1 MMYALLA
8 LSRLSTL
15 ARSLNEYQGDDDLDD
30 EDEDESTEV
39 PVGVVGAGVVEGTAC
54 VDSAASC
61 RDWVGPGTGDVNIL
75 RHPNMMSCNTPHS
88 DRDSNKECGYG
99 HGGE

>member
-1 MMYALLA
+1 MYALRA

-30 EDEDESTEV
+30 DDEDESTGV
-39 PVGVVGAGVVEGTAC
+39 PVGVVGAGVVEGPAG
-54 VDSAASC
+54 VDSAASS
-61 RDWVGPGTGDVNIL
+61 RDGMRPGTGEVNIL
-75 RHPNMMSCNTPHS
+75 RHPNMMSCNTGQS
-88 DRDSNKECGYG
+88 DRDTNKDCGYG